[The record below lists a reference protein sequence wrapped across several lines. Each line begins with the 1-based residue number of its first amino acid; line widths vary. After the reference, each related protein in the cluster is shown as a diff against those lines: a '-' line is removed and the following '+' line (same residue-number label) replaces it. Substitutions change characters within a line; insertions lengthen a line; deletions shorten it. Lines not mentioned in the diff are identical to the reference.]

1 MDIFCMSANGVL
13 SNLFTADTNI
23 KVAAINNNT
32 QLSIKHASGK
42 LPAITNIQI
51 FPMYTAA
58 YTATPFSKAHL
69 ATSAPGKV
77 VFLETPGAGTT
88 STQVKF
94 PTPAT
99 LPEIRIRGMAGA
111 NTLNGIVGGAN
122 AGKSLDKNGAV
133 PPGGSTPANVK
144 ITITTA

>member
-13 SNLFTADTNI
+13 SNVFTANTSV
-23 KVAAINNNT
+23 KVAPINNNT
-32 QLSIKHASGK
+32 QLAIKPAAGT
-42 LPAITNIQI
+42 LPVITKIEI
-51 FPMYTAA
+51 FPMYAAA
-58 YTATPFSKAHL
+58 YTATAFPKAHL

-77 VFLETPGAGTT
+77 VFFETPGVGTT
-88 STQVKF
+88 TTQVKF

-122 AGKSLDKNGAV
+122 AGKSLDTNGAV